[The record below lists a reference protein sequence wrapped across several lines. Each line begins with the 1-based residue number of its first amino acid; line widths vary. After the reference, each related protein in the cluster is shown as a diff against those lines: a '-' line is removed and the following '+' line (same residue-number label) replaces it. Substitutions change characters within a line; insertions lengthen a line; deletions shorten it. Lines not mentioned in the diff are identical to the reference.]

1 MPKRFAAVSHQ
12 YQLANGLQLAGW
24 RLGTPSDVSPTL
36 ALHGWLDNAN
46 SFLPLAR
53 ALPELDWLSL
63 DFAGHGH
70 SSHRAGA
77 YHFVD
82 YVSDLYELCRQQQWQ
97 ALTLVGH
104 SMGAMVACAFAAAF
118 PELVRRVVLID
129 AMGLMTAEA
138 TDVAAQ
144 LRQGILSRLHSGQ
157 KQMPR
162 YVDVMQAAQARQ
174 KQSDFDIDTALL
186 LAERGT
192 VEVNDGVTWRSD
204 VKLREVSAIRYTPEH
219 AHLLLAQIQC
229 PVLAIIATDGLPL
242 TQQAVQR
249 YANDFQKLTLV
260 DLPGGHHLHLTNT
273 TVVADVIQR
282 FFREN

>member
-1 MPKRFAAVSHQ
+1 MGASNNEP
-12 YQLANGLQLAGW
+12 
-24 RLGTPSDVSPTL
+24 PIL

-53 ALPELDWLSL
+53 VADEYTWLSV

-70 SSHRAGA
+70 SEHRAGA

-82 YVSDLYELCRQQQWQ
+82 YVADLLQLCRQQQWQ
-97 ALTLVGH
+97 GLTLVGH

-118 PELVRRVVLID
+118 PELVKRVVLID
-129 AMGLMTAEA
+129 AMGLMSTDA

-144 LRQGILSRLHSGQ
+144 LRQGLLSRLHREQ
-157 KQMPR
+157 KQMPL
-162 YVDVMQAAQARQ
+162 YADVHQAALARQ
-174 KQSDFDIDTALL
+174 KQSDFDLDTALL

-192 VEVNDGVTWRSD
+192 KAIDGGVTWRSD
-204 VKLREVSAIRYTPEH
+204 VKLREVSAIRYTPEQV
-219 AHLLLAQIQC
+219 HLLLAQIQC
-229 PVLAIIATDGLPL
+229 PVLAIVATDGLAA

-249 YANDFQKLTLV
+249 YADDFQYLTLV
-260 DLPGGHHLHLTNT
+260 NLPGGHHLHLTNPQA
-273 TVVADVIQR
+273 VADVIRR